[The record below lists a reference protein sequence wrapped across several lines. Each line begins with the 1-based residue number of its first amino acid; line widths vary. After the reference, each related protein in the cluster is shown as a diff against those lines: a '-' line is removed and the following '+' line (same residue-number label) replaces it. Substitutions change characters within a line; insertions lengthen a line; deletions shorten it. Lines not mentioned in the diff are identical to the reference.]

1 MNTVKVELTISQ
13 CDSLAELIE
22 EHLLEGNPEDFCYV
36 ADMVDAYHVLKKAGK
51 SLENERPIAPN
62 CE

>member
-36 ADMVDAYHVLKKAGK
+36 ADMVDAYHVLKKAGSGVPEK
-51 SLENERPIAPN
+51 YVGDIN